1 MQRMQQTSLVR
12 FCDECGFANKLDADE
27 CAACQSP
34 LVSTS
39 NTSDEPQVPAPVK
52 IAPSPVLEVTPGAH
66 FATALPDVPR
76 EFKRGTLLKGRYYI
90 QEELGRGGFSIVYHA
105 VDLKQSADN
114 GGEVAIKR
122 IQLSALTPRQV
133 IDATETFN
141 REITML
147 ARFKGV
153 RGIPRFYE
161 QLTDPENWYLVMEYV
176 RGETL
181 EDYLRK
187 RRRKYLPEY
196 RVIKMGI
203 RLTQILRELHKAHP
217 PVIFRDLK
225 PANIMLT
232 SKHNDYDLYL
242 IDFGIA
248 RNHTPGKAKDT
259 IRLGS
264 PDYAPQEQY
273 GSAQTDQ
280 RSDIYSLGA
289 TLQTLLTGCDP
300 LDLRAGEASL
310 NPKAPSPG
318 LRKLLDQMLDSDPEQ
333 RPADMEH
340 VQKSLRD
347 IGGQSMNFYL
357 HRLSYMDG
365 LIRGVVGGIVPLI
378 VLWQTDWMALVGLL
392 AFPLAIMGMIICRSI
407 IRGPKANRFAVSR
420 FLLARLFSW
429 VPGRTKSERRYFL
442 AGLLTVLLFYLLI
455 LLWHM
460 FSWPL

>member
-12 FCDECGFANKLDADE
+12 FCDECGFANRLDANE
-27 CAACQSP
+27 CAACQS
-34 LVSTS
+34 LLASTR
-39 NTSDEPQVPAPVK
+39 NTPDELQVPAPVK
-52 IAPSPVLEVTPGAH
+52 IAPAPVLEVTPGTH

-90 QEELGRGGFSIVYHA
+90 QGELGRGGFSIVYHA

-122 IQLSALTPRQV
+122 IQLSALTPRQI

-147 ARFKGV
+147 ARFKGIK
-153 RGIPRFYE
+153 GIPRFYE

-181 EDYLRK
+181 EDYLQK

-196 RVIKMGI
+196 RVIEIGI
-203 RLTQILRELHKAHP
+203 KLAQILHKLHKANP

-232 SKHNDYDLYL
+232 SKYNDRDLYL

-248 RNHTPGKAKDT
+248 RNYTPGKAKDT

-264 PDYAPQEQY
+264 PGYAPPEQY

-289 TLQTLLTGCDP
+289 TLQMLLTGRDP
-300 LDLRAGEASL
+300 LDLRAGEASF
-310 NPKAPSPG
+310 NPKVPSPG
-318 LRKLLDQMLDSDPEQ
+318 LRKLLDRMLDPDPEQ
-333 RPADMEH
+333 RPADMEQ
-340 VQKSLRD
+340 VRKSLKD
-347 IGGQSMNFYL
+347 IQTQFWSRHHSLVSYGLGLLWGVLIGIALLALVWTGSWVWVFYIFFL
-357 HRLSYMDG
+357 LLMFVNSGWRSLRRFRNLPKASRRSLVYG
-365 LIRGVVGGIVPLI
+365 ILTAVVLFLLI
-378 VLWQTDWMALVGLL
+378 VRLL
-392 AFPLAIMGMIICRSI
+392 
-407 IRGPKANRFAVSR
+407 
-420 FLLARLFSW
+420 LLL
-429 VPGRTKSERRYFL
+429 G
-442 AGLLTVLLFYLLI
+442 
-455 LLWHM
+455 
-460 FSWPL
+460 WPL